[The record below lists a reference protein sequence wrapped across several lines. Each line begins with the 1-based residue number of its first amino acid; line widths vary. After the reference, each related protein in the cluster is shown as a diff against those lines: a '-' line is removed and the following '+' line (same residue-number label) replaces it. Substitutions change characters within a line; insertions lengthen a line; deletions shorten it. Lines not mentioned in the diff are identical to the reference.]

1 MKTILTMISII
12 LSMHI
17 ASAQAT
23 VSYAYDNNG
32 NRTGRTIVLPK
43 TSEEMIKESD
53 LSSQDDFSS
62 DEQRSILHD
71 GLDKYALKLYPNPTS
86 GRVMVESDAPVGKIT
101 MYLTDTKGN
110 LLKTISSE
118 SAAQYPVTFDLSAY
132 SSGLYY
138 LKFVSGQDSRV
149 WKIIKK

>member
-1 MKTILTMISII
+1 MI

-17 ASAQAT
+17 ASAQQT

-53 LSSQDDFSS
+53 FFSQGDTSADD
-62 DEQRSILHD
+62 QLSILHD
-71 GLDKYALKLYPNPTS
+71 GLDQYALRLYPNPTS
-86 GRVMVESDAPVGKIT
+86 GRVVVENDAPDGKIS
-101 MYLTDTKGN
+101 MYLTDTQGN
-110 LLKTISSE
+110 LLETIIPE
-118 SAAQYPVTFDLSAY
+118 SAAQHSVTFDLSAY
-132 SSGLYY
+132 SSGIYY

-149 WKIIKK
+149 WKIVKQ